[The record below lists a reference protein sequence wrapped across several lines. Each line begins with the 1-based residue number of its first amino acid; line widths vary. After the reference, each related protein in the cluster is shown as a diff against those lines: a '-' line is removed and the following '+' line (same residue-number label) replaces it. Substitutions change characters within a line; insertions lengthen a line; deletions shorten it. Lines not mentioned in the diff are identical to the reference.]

1 MALPAV
7 LLTVFLM
14 LLFSSLKGIPI
25 LYPLLAGLVPVGLL
39 ALRGGT
45 GLRALG
51 LMMLSGVRRT
61 SRIYEITLLV
71 GGSAALWMACG
82 TVPYLILH
90 GLRVI
95 TPAYFVFSVF
105 LITSLLALAIG
116 SAFGTTGIIGVVFM
130 VMARAGG
137 VDPLLTAGAVLTAAY
152 FCERSTPLSSCAN
165 LVSVISGADLYRYLK
180 GLFLDTLVPLGVT
193 GGLYLFFSLKNPL
206 SASNLDVPTALGA
219 LFSFSPLVLLPAA
232 AVAVCVALRLDVRL
246 TLGLS
251 ILAAAAVAV
260 LQQQMSPL
268 ETLET
273 LLTGYRPA
281 LQTPLGANLTNG
293 GLAGMVRP
301 VMVIA
306 VASAYSGIFEGTGML
321 AALETSVAQLVQRY
335 GRFSGALVTGVVSAC
350 FGCSQTFAIISTHQ
364 FLSPYYEKT
373 ESGRAQLARDIGNA
387 AVLTPALIPW
397 NVAFTIPAAILAVD
411 ARCLPYAFFLYLAP
425 LYMWGRSIVKT
436 GRKG

>member
-25 LYPLLAGLVPVGLL
+25 LYPLLAGLLPVSLM
-39 ALRGGT
+39 ALKGGT

-51 LMMLSGVRRT
+51 LMIISGVRRT

-82 TVPYLILH
+82 TVPYLILY
-90 GLRVI
+90 GLRMI
-95 TPAYFVFSVF
+95 TPSYFIFSVF

-152 FCERSTPLSSCAN
+152 FCERTTPLSSCAN
-165 LVSVISGADLYRYLK
+165 LVSVISGADLYGYLR
-180 GLFLDTLVPLGVT
+180 GLFLDTLVPLGLT
-193 GGLYLFFSLKNPL
+193 GGLYLYFSLKNPL
-206 SASNLDVPTALGA
+206 TASNLDVPGVLET
-219 LFSFSPLVLLPAA
+219 LFTFSPLVLLPAA
-232 AVAVCVALRLDVRL
+232 AVVVCVALRLDVRL

-251 ILAAAAVAV
+251 ILIAAAVAV
-260 LQQQMSPL
+260 LQQQMTPL
-268 ETLET
+268 ETFRT
-273 LLTGYRPA
+273 LLTGYVPA
-281 LQTPLGANLTNG
+281 LKTPLAENLRNS
-293 GLAGMVRP
+293 GLAGMIRP
-301 VMVIA
+301 VLVIA

-321 AALETSVAQLVQRY
+321 KSLETFVAALVKRF

-373 ESGRAQLARDIGNA
+373 ASGRAQLARDSGNA

-411 ARCLPYAFFLYLAP
+411 VRCLPYAFFLYLAP
-425 LYMWGRSIVKT
+425 LYMWGRSIVKMR
-436 GRKG
+436 RKG